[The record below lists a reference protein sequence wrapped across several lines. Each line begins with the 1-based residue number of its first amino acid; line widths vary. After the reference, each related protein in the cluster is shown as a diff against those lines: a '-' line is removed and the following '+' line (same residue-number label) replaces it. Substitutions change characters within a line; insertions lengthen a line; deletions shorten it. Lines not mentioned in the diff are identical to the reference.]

1 MVQEDSRPSSDRIA
15 AKPPLMWPESG
26 SGFEADPFRP
36 AGIAQGEWGFIQRRG
51 HSRYGRLVVWLALGL
66 VAMMAVTP
74 LVFIF
79 ARH

>member
-1 MVQEDSRPSSDRIA
+1 
-15 AKPPLMWPESG
+15 MWPESG
-26 SGFEADPFRP
+26 SGFEADPFSP
-36 AGIAQGEWGFIQRRG
+36 AGMAQGEWGFIQHRG
-51 HSRYGRLVVWLALGL
+51 RSRYGRLVVWLALGL